1 MTAPDQNALLEDLV
15 SGDDDRAEAA
25 ALALGQRG
33 DGALPA
39 LRQMLSHPNVDTRWW
54 ATRAIGEIGSDAAIP
69 ALIDRCADLDPDV
82 RACAIYALG
91 RAGPRAIDAVPVLAQ
106 RLADTHAH
114 TAQLAADALARIG
127 KATTPSLVDALKH
140 GAPPVRGRAARAL
153 AQILD
158 PSSIP
163 ALIASLE
170 DESPIVEYY
179 ADIALQKMGVG
190 SILLK
195 V

>member
-1 MTAPDQNALLEDLV
+1 MTAPDHDALLKDLV

-25 ALALGQRG
+25 ALALGQLG
-33 DGALPA
+33 DIVLPA
-39 LRQMLSHPNVDTRWW
+39 VRQLLSHPNIDMRWW

-69 ALIDRCADLDPDV
+69 ALIDQCADLDPDV

-91 RAGPRAIDAVPVLAQ
+91 RLGQRAIDAVPTLTQ
-106 RLADTHAH
+106 RLADVHMY
-114 TAQLAADALARIG
+114 TAQLAADALACIG
-127 KATTPSLVDALKH
+127 KATTPALVDALKH
-140 GAPPVRGRAARAL
+140 GTPPVRGRAARAL
-153 AQILD
+153 AHILD